1 MAQLGAGVIFADGA
15 SATSSCTVS
24 DEAELIAAI
33 DSCNVIE
40 LSGNIT
46 LAGQSILIKDKAGIV
61 INGNGN
67 SLISSSFPNDWISNG
82 DNYTLKI
89 WNSSNIT
96 LENIIISTNSQ
107 AGILVSGSTAKFN
120 APVSVSGKLGGVE
133 VEKNSTLDINGLLG
147 YTGEDDK
154 PALWAI
160 GANTLNGEDLPEYYT
175 KYIKSDEGH
184 TEYFTNLSAIPGAV
198 AVNQAGEVF
207 DSLQV
212 AINSSDSTTIDLLT
226 DMTVSSPISIT
237 KPLTLNGNNGHT
249 ITSNLVGEIKPRN
262 NSALEIVG
270 TTGVN
275 VDRLTVQNGAN
286 QEKVHGILVYN
297 AKNVKLTNIVAQNNN
312 ASGVNIGQG
321 AEAIIEN
328 ITTRNNSWH
337 GINVDKAGA
346 TLTIGGNNLHEDN
359 IAIVVGDTTPE
370 SSTLTDRDGQYE
382 AYETEDGAIAY
393 RAKTEAT
400 DPVVPIIPEEIP
412 TPEEEEDSV
421 IALDP
426 ISTFTSFAIVPTGP
440 TYAEEISTDENEKT
454 VETKQ
459 AENTEESDQ
468 DEESSNKLFGLAWY
482 WWIAIPVALV
492 GVWWLVVV
500 LRRKQD

>member
-24 DEAELIAAI
+24 DEDGLIAAI

-46 LAGQSILIKDKAGIV
+46 LAGQSILIKGKAGIV

-96 LENIIISTNSQ
+96 LENLTINTNSQ
-107 AGILVSGSTAKFN
+107 AGILVSGSTAKLN
-120 APVSVSGKLGGVE
+120 APISVSGELGGVE
-133 VEKNSTLDINGLLG
+133 VEKASSLEINGTLN
-147 YTGEDDK
+147 YTGAASM
-154 PALWAI
+154 PAVWTI
-160 GANTLNGEDLPEYYT
+160 GTNVVSGNLPEFYT
-175 KYIKSDEGH
+175 KYIKSDAGH
-184 TEYFTNLSAIPGAV
+184 TEYFTDRSAIPGAV

-237 KPLTLNGNNGHT
+237 KPLTLNGGGYT
-249 ITSNLVGEIKPRN
+249 ITSNLNGEIKPRN